1 MGIEGAALASGTA
14 FSILNITMVAVLILK
29 EGISPISSALVRT
42 VLVLFTFV
50 MVPVLLVTQVI
61 SLEIYSPILVAI
73 VSAALTA
80 ISVIL
85 AGCLVEEDLVA
96 IEFIESKLGKE
107 VPYIREYI

>member
-1 MGIEGAALASGTA
+1 
-14 FSILNITMVAVLILK
+14 MVAVLILK